1 MAQTSG
7 TLWNEKTIVPNE
19 WNRYGTLVTP
29 EVKATATYVCERTG
43 STLKIKITTSNHC
56 TSRGAYWDWR
66 WAFSVSVN
74 GTEIASNIQIKPRTY
89 LNTIGTT
96 HYDADTGW
104 CSIDIG
110 TANKITISVSYFDTE
125 ASNMWKQRRSMGGG
139 SVELGNIP
147 QLPSVSISQNNKTSN
162 SISVNYS
169 ASSGY
174 DYVKFYVNGNDKGN
188 FSNSPVSL
196 TGLSP
201 NTTYKIKAKAHGNG
215 GFGAE
220 SNVLTITTYLTPST
234 VSSSNVGDIK
244 PFTCTASVVSS
255 NTNNTSKYEFTLCD
269 KNKNPIGS
277 PIQTNNSYYN
287 FTGLQEETEYYIR
300 YRVQSKDSGGWSGYV
315 YSPLFKTPADQVRA
329 WFKNNG
335 SWGKGKLY
343 YKQNGQWVKA
353 KKIYIKINGEWVLSI
368 NKYD

>member
-7 TLWNEKTIVPNE
+7 TLWDEMTIVPNE
-19 WNRYGTLVTP
+19 WNRYGTLITP
-29 EVKATATYVCERTG
+29 EVKATATYVCERSG
-43 STLKIKITTSNHC
+43 STLKIKVDTSNHC

-74 GTEIASNIQIKPRTY
+74 GEAIASNIQIKPRTY

-96 HYDADTGW
+96 HYDASTGW
-104 CSIDIG
+104 CSINIG
-110 TANKITISVSYFDTE
+110 AANTITVAVSYFDTE
-125 ASNMWKQRRSMGGG
+125 ASNMWRQRRAMGGG
-139 SVELGNIP
+139 TVELGNIP
-147 QLPSVSISQNNKTSN
+147 QLPSISISQNNKTHN

-169 ASSGY
+169 AGSGY
-174 DYVKFYVNGNDKGN
+174 DYVKFYVNGTDKGN
-188 FSNSPVSL
+188 FTNSPVNL

-215 GFGAE
+215 GFGNE
-220 SNVLTITTYLTPST
+220 SNELTIKTYLTPST
-234 VSSSNVGDIK
+234 VSSSSVDNIE
-244 PFTCTASVVSS
+244 PFTCTATINSS
-255 NTNNTSKYEFTLCD
+255 NTSNTSKYEFTLCD

-277 PIQTNNSYYN
+277 PIQTNSSYYN

-329 WFKNNG
+329 WSKING
-335 SWGKGKLY
+335 SWNKGKLY

-353 KKIYIKINGEWVLSI
+353 KKIYIKINGQWVLSI

>member
-7 TLWNEKTIVPNE
+7 TLWNEMTIVPNE
-19 WNRYGTLVTP
+19 WRYGQLVTP
-29 EVKATATYVCERTG
+29 EVKSTATYVCERSG
-43 STLKIKITTSNHC
+43 STLKIKVDTSNHC

-74 GTEIASNIQIKPRTY
+74 GQEIANNIQIKPRTY

-96 HYDADTGW
+96 HYNASTGW
-104 CSIDIG
+104 CSINIG
-110 TANKITISVSYFDTE
+110 TANKITVAVSYFDTE
-125 ASNMWKQRRSMGGG
+125 ASNMWRQRRAMGGG
-139 SVELGNIP
+139 TVELGNIP
-147 QLPSVSISQNNKTSN
+147 QLPSISISQNNKTHN
-162 SISVNYS
+162 SISINYS
-169 ASSGY
+169 AGAGY
-174 DYVKFYVNGNDKGN
+174 DYVKFYVNGADKGN
-188 FSNSPVSL
+188 FTHSPVNL

-201 NTTYKIKAKAHGNG
+201 NTTYKIKARAHGNG
-215 GFGAE
+215 GFGNE
-220 SNVLTITTYLTPST
+220 SNELTIKTYLTPSI
-234 VSSSNVGDIK
+234 VSSSDVDNIE
-244 PFTCTASVVSS
+244 PFTCTATINSS
-255 NTNNTSKYEFTLCD
+255 NTSNTSKYEFTLCD

-329 WFKNNG
+329 WSKING
-335 SWGKGKLY
+335 SWNKGKLY

-353 KKIYIKINGEWVLSI
+353 KKIYIKINGQWVLSI